1 MDNMF
6 YLILIT
12 FFSFFIAKM
21 HISKKREIEE
31 KERIQKEEEE
41 KERIRKEEEE
51 KERIRKEEEEKERIR
66 KEEEEK
72 ERIRKEEEEESSFKY
87 NSSDPFNGILMHLNK
102 KTNGNIQMNHT
113 IDITSSNLSCG
124 KYETLVD
131 FENINGHT
139 HISGNPKWL
148 QFDLKGIKAQINSY
162 LIKSAHTDEDSH
174 SIYYLKNWKIEIS
187 LDGNEWTTI
196 DEKSNDSY
204 LNGNYQMHLYEL
216 NQLSKP
222 FRYIRII
229 SNGGNWNHE
238 DFTIGKFELFGN
250 IIE

>member
-51 KERIRKEEEEKERIR
+51 KERIRKEEEERKK
-66 KEEEEK
+66 KEELL
-72 ERIRKEEEEESSFKY
+72 FKY
-87 NSSDPFNGILMHLNK
+87 NSDDPFNGILMHLNK